1 MEQQDTSTKDFKTP
15 GTPPETNDAKT
26 CALEGCEAKGVKP
39 RGGCCAQCH
48 SVSYCSKDHQRRDW
62 ARHKET
68 CKRISLSIPASTTAA
83 KIESAH
89 LDSTNVS
96 KVEIEADAHRRMSTD
111 QPAKDFCQICDKR
124 VGKKNWSSHINGK
137 GHRKMKQ
144 MNEERMNKERM
155 NKERIALR
163 TFVTKRRPYT
173 SAVPQAVSKT

>member
-1 MEQQDTSTKDFKTP
+1 MEQQETSTRLRDFKTP

-26 CALEGCEAKGVKP
+26 CALEGCEAEGVKP
-39 RGGCCAQCH
+39 LGGCCAQCL

-68 CKRISLSIPASTTAA
+68 CKRIALSIPTSTTAA
-83 KIESAH
+83 KKESAH
-89 LDSTNVS
+89 LGSTNAS

-137 GHRKMKQ
+137 GHRKKKR
-144 MNEERMNKERM
+144 MNEERM

-163 TFVTKRRPYT
+163 TFVIKRRPYI